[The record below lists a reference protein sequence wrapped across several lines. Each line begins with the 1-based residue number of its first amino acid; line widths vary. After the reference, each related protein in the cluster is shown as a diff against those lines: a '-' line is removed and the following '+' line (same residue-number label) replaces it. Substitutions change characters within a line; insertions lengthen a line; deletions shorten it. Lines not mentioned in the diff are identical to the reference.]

1 MNKDTY
7 FDPLNQQPAATS
19 VATQV
24 DEGNPAYPMPK
35 ADESTVPAPI
45 AKSMGLGSEPV
56 PVSAVSTG
64 YVPPYIQK
72 MEKIK
77 KLKES
82 IAPMDKKDSAFM
94 IAFFVW
100 AFIFIDFAVMHYFNL
115 GFTIAFFALFAIVT
129 MYLRKKEVKPSAFSL
144 ACGVLSLAGSV
155 TLAVF
160 RDVFMNC
167 IMVFLVAAL
176 FTIYSCGISGTFR
189 NKEGSFKMLLDMLG
203 GALIA
208 PFTNISM
215 VNTAFSKSV
224 SKNKKLIHAL
234 IGIGISLPVLLVIV
248 PLLVKSDAAFEGLV
262 KAVLKNIGEYLL
274 EAVLALIVTPYIISY
289 MFSKKRN
296 FKTGSEITT
305 KDYSGARFSPNIVS
319 VFFLCAISFVYI
331 VYLFSQLAYFFD
343 AFKGMLPSGYSFT
356 ASGYARRGFFEMFAI
371 VCINIVLLSLVNVFT
386 KRVEGGRQSKAVKG
400 FATFISLFSVLM
412 IVTAMR
418 KMMLYI
424 DIYGLTK
431 YRLLVSV
438 FMVMLF
444 IIIGFFMLH
453 IYLPKVSYMQPI
465 ILICSCIFIGIS
477 FADIDAQIAKYDVN
491 AYKTGKIDAIDIYYL
506 DELSASAV
514 DYIIDLTN
522 VDDEKTAD
530 NARDIIFDKINY
542 DYSDKLK
549 IDKDGVMVYTPN
561 YDFREYNTVVD
572 NACKT
577 LRDFYNNLSAE
588 DKAAYQKQ
596 KEYLD
601 YGYSENFKTDIRDT
615 WVDRGIV
622 QNGAYTNAS
631 LGFEINFPEGWRIEQ
646 VGEEGYDGFYNE
658 FNAFDGNS
666 KWVEMSISTSSRYSS
681 IEDYKQ
687 EMLTIDKDADYEVYD
702 LGNRTIGNLE
712 FATINTVFNN
722 SWSDDDIALTA
733 ITDDGTMISIF
744 VPGFSVEE
752 LDEFL
757 EANIVYL

>member
-1 MNKDTY
+1 MNKETY
-7 FDPLNQQPAATS
+7 FDPLNLQPAATS

-24 DEGNPAYPMPK
+24 DEGNPANP
-35 ADESTVPAPI
+35 AAENTVPAPI

-189 NKEGSFKMLLDMLG
+189 NREGSFKMLLDMLG
-203 GALIA
+203 GAIVA
-208 PFTNISM
+208 PFANISM

-262 KAVLKNIGEYLL
+262 KAVIKNIGEYLL
-274 EAVLALIVTPYIISY
+274 EAVLALIVTPYIVSY

-522 VDDEKTAD
+522 VDDEKTA
-530 NARDIIFDKINY
+530 
-542 DYSDKLK
+542 
-549 IDKDGVMVYTPN
+549 
-561 YDFREYNTVVD
+561 VVD

-588 DKAAYQKQ
+588 DKEAYQQ
-596 KEYLD
+596 HKEYLD
-601 YGYSENFKTDIRDT
+601 YGYSENFKTDIKDT

-622 QNGAYTNAS
+622 KDGAYTNAS
-631 LGFEINFPEGWRIEQ
+631 LGFKIVFPEDLDVNL
-646 VGEEGYDGFYNE
+646 VGEEGSGNYYSEFSAYDSVGGWIDMNIE
-658 FNAFDGNS
+658 TNCG
-666 KWVEMSISTSSRYSS
+666 YSS
-681 IEDYKQ
+681 TDEYKA
-687 EMLTIDKDADYEVYD
+687 ERLAVRGDADYDVYD
-702 LGNRTIGNLE
+702 LGDRVIGNMKFCVL
-712 FATINTVFNN
+712 NTVY
-722 SWSDDDIALTA
+722 SGLGSGDDIALTA
-733 ITDDGTMISIF
+733 VTNDGTMITIN
-744 VPGFSVEE
+744 FSGYNEAAIN
-752 LDEFL
+752 EFI
-757 EANIVYL
+757 ENNIVNH

>member
-7 FDPLNQQPAATS
+7 FDPLQPQQNGGVQTTVATDVSGAPAQPFNGAPAPMQPA
-19 VATQV
+19 
-24 DEGNPAYPMPK
+24 
-35 ADESTVPAPI
+35 
-45 AKSMGLGSEPV
+45 
-56 PVSAVSTG
+56 TG
-64 YVPPYIQK
+64 ANYVPPYVQR
-72 MEKIK
+72 MEALK
-77 KLKES
+77 KFKES

-94 IAFFVW
+94 VAFFIW
-100 AFIFIDFAVMHYFNL
+100 AFVFIDFAVMHFFNL
-115 GFTIAFFALFAIVT
+115 GFTISFFALFAIVT
-129 MYLRKKEVKPSAFSL
+129 MYLHKKDVKPSKFSL
-144 ACGVLSLAGSV
+144 VCGVLSLAGAV

-167 IMVFLVAAL
+167 IMVFLVASL

-203 GALIA
+203 GAIVA
-208 PFTNISM
+208 PFANLSN

-248 PLLVKSDAAFEGLV
+248 PLLVSSDAAFEGLV

-331 VYLFSQLAYFFD
+331 VYLFSQLAYFFS
-343 AFKGMLPSGYSFT
+343 AFSGILPKGYEYS
-356 ASGYARRGFFEMFAI
+356 ASSYARRGFFEMFAI

-386 KRVEGGRQSKAVKG
+386 KRLENGRQSKAVKG
-400 FATFISLFSVLM
+400 ISTFVSLFSVLM

-418 KMMLYI
+418 KMKLYI

-438 FMVMLF
+438 FMIMLF

-453 IYLPKVSYMQPI
+453 IFVPKVSYMQPI
-465 ILICSCIFIGIS
+465 IIICSCIFIGIS

-491 AYKTGKIDAIDIYYL
+491 AYKNGKIDSIDIYYL

-514 DYIIDLTN
+514 DYIIDLTS
-522 VDDEKTAD
+522 VEDEKVAES
-530 NARDIIFDKINY
+530 ARNIIYDKINY

-549 IDKDGVMVYTPN
+549 TDKNGAMVYTPN

-577 LRDFYNNLSAE
+577 IRDFYNNLSDE
-588 DKAAYQKQ
+588 DKQ
-596 KEYLD
+596 D
-601 YGYSENFKTDIRDT
+601 YKNNSYNSVRDYSYNPDIRLENSS
-615 WVDRGIV
+615 VGRGELTDNV
-622 QNGAYTNAS
+622 YQNST
-631 LGFEINFPEGWRIEQ
+631 LGFKIDFPEDWNIVASDNGS
-646 VGEEGYDGFYNE
+646 DGFCQE
-658 FNAFDGNS
+658 FNAFDNNS
-666 KWVEMSISTSSRYSS
+666 KWVMLAFSTNSRYYS
-681 IEDYKQ
+681 IEGYKDEQ
-687 EMLTIDKDADYEVYD
+687 VTNGEGFKVND
-702 LGNRTIGNLE
+702 LGTVIIGSYE
-712 FATINTVFNN
+712 YGAVETVFED
-722 SWSDDDIALTA
+722 SDSHN
-733 ITDDGTMISIF
+733 ITLVTYVDGVEITFDFSGFTEDEMNDFISSYVF
-744 VPGFSVEE
+744 EV
-752 LDEFL
+752 
-757 EANIVYL
+757 